1 MQVPFENAGNI
12 FRSRSPGA
20 CLYLAVILLLWVL
33 PGCSWEWAHR
43 IYPLPFY
50 ETSVTVGGEPARMRA
65 LKGRIAVLPFTF
77 EQELEL
83 EREEAVKVLRESFST
98 AIERLRSYE
107 SIPTAEVDARL
118 AEAGIARTDLNG
130 TDLQTLA
137 RITGADALLYGNITR
152 TRNMTL
158 WVYSHTVYEGAFAL
172 MEAETGDLL
181 WSGQLWEG
189 LRGGLF
195 IDLFVVDMFTEEPKN
210 KDLPEAYRRVSNAMV
225 KKLIKTIPERAAPIT
240 LPGEA
245 P

>member
-1 MQVPFENAGNI
+1 MQDPLENAGII
-12 FRSRSPGA
+12 FLSRSPGA
-20 CLYLAVILLLWVL
+20 RLHLALLLLLWVL

-65 LKGRIAVLPFTF
+65 FDGKIAVLPFTF
-77 EQELEL
+77 EQEFGL
-83 EREEAVKVLRESFST
+83 EREAAVKVLRESVST
-98 AIERLRSYE
+98 AIERLRNYE
-107 SIPTAEVDARL
+107 SIPSEEVDARL
-118 AEAGIARTDLNG
+118 AEVEIARTDLDKI
-130 TDLQTLA
+130 DLQTLA

-152 TRNMTL
+152 TRNLTL
-158 WVYSHTVYEGAFAL
+158 YVYSHTVYEGTFAL

-181 WSGQLWEG
+181 WYGQLWEG

-225 KKLIKTIPERAAPIT
+225 KKLIETIPERAAPVAVSR
-240 LPGEA
+240 EA